1 MSITSPITSSCVPQY
16 TSVPQIKTPTSTSE
30 VIMRGPSSKNHSQ
43 SFKQRMFTNSPSMQ
57 TPLHSQS
64 MQVPSQMHSQSSTQR
79 STGDTQLTPS
89 NIQLRIMNAAQGQ
102 RRTSMSPS
110 PRNNDALTVSY
121 TVKLMSHSQTNIHPL
136 LFIVNMVS

>member
-1 MSITSPITSSCVPQY
+1 MGYSSPMSITSPITSSRVPQY
-16 TSVPQIKTPTSTSE
+16 TSVPQIKTPTNMSE
-30 VIMRGPSSKNHSQ
+30 VIMRGPSSKNHSR
-43 SFKQRMFTNSPSMQ
+43 SFTQRMFTNSPSMQ
-57 TPLHSQS
+57 TPLQTHSQS

-79 STGDTQLTPS
+79 STGGTQLTPS

-121 TVKLMSHSQTNIHPL
+121 TVKLMSHS
-136 LFIVNMVS
+136 